1 MEFVLLLALIVAI
14 VFAANAV
21 KIVPQQHAWV
31 VERLGRYYGSLSPGL
46 NIVLPFV
53 DRIAYRHE
61 LKEVPLDVA
70 PQVCITRDN
79 TQVQIDGVLFY
90 QITDPM
96 RASYGTA
103 NYQMA
108 VVQLAQTS
116 LRSECG
122 KRELDRLLEE
132 RNDINLAVIA
142 ALDEASPN
150 WGVKVLRYEIR
161 DITPPDNVLRA
172 MQSQITAERE
182 KRARIA
188 QSEGKRQEEIN
199 LAEGSMTAAIRNS
212 EGQMQAAINRAQ
224 GEAQAMLLTAQAT
237 ADALR
242 TISSALAE
250 PGSLQAVNLRVAEQ
264 YIAAF
269 NQVARTGNTLILPAD
284 LSGIGSMVSSALAI
298 IKQQQDG
305 TT

>member
-1 MEFVLLLALIVAI
+1 MGFILLLVLIVAV
-14 VFAANAV
+14 VFAANAL

-31 VERLGRYYGSLSPGL
+31 VERLGRYHGSLAPGL
-46 NIVLPFV
+46 NVVVPFI

-61 LKEVPLDVA
+61 LKEVPLDVK
-70 PQVCITRDN
+70 PQICITRDN
-79 TQVQIDGVLFY
+79 TQVQIDGIIFY

-103 NYQMA
+103 DYQMA
-108 VVQLAQTS
+108 IVQLAQTS

-132 RNDINLAVIA
+132 RNEINLAVIA

-212 EGQMQAAINRAQ
+212 EGQKQAAINRAQ

-242 TISSALAE
+242 MINTALTE
-250 PGSLQAVNLRVAEQ
+250 PGSMNAVNLRVAEQ
-264 YIAAF
+264 YVAAF
-269 NQVARTGNTLILPAD
+269 SQIAKAGNTLILPAD
-284 LSGIGSMVSSALAI
+284 LSSVGSMVASALRI
-298 IKQQQDG
+298 VKQEQAG
-305 TT
+305 

>member
-1 MEFVLLLALIVAI
+1 MEFVLLLVLIVAI
-14 VFAANAV
+14 VFTANAL

-31 VERLGRYYGSLSPGL
+31 VERLGRYHSNLTPGL
-46 NIVLPFV
+46 NIVIPFV

-61 LKEVPLDVA
+61 LKEVPLDVM

-79 TQVQIDGVLFY
+79 TQVKIDGIIFY
-90 QITDPM
+90 QVTDPM

-103 NYQMA
+103 DYQMA
-108 VVQLAQTS
+108 IVQLAQTS

-182 KRARIA
+182 KRAKIA

-212 EGQMQAAINRAQ
+212 EGQKQAAINRAQ

-237 ADALR
+237 AEALR
-242 TISSALAE
+242 TISGALAE

-269 NQVARTGNTLILPAD
+269 NQIARTGNTLILPAD
-284 LSGIGSMVSSALAI
+284 LSGIGSMVSSTLAI
-298 IKQQQDG
+298 IKEQQVK